1 MITNSYGGIDL
12 KASLEALEKRVAA
25 LEVKPVPAPVALS
38 AAPVIP
44 AAPKV

>member
-25 LEVKPVPAPVALS
+25 LEVKPVPVAPP